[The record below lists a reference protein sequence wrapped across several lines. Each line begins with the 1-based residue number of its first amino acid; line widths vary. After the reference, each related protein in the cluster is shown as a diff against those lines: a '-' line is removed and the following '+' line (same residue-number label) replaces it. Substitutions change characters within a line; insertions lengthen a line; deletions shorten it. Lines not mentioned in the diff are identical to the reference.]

1 MTSPEAMMNSNSR
14 PAPDL
19 SAMLRGRDP
28 LAPFRITLDVHSVF
42 DQAGLLDLQ
51 ESDLVNCGRREA
63 WRALVDA
70 VATESE
76 KALFQDPYYVIFDPP
91 EDGYGPLSHRQRSD
105 LFNATINQII
115 ERAENSEHWP
125 NFEAWK
131 HSQFMEEEV
140 YARWKEVE
148 GKYISAFGKTVERA
162 LADHGVDRFAEIVDP
177 YSEQAGHDHDPLL
190 VALHDFALEATPVPA
205 PPRLFFDVAGGQ
217 ANEVSGGDTK
227 DAIKALTALAKNTP
241 DFTYDMVEILATV
254 AANVGSIDQLLPNQ
268 DSPTAA
274 SLRDIITNL
283 TGTDTDELLQWRT
296 EPIHI
301 YVDAY
306 EKFRESGLV
315 ERHYQDADRL
325 AKQVSENRRSLIS
338 ASANDYEREELKSI
352 NSRLASLPSV
362 DDGAEELMD
371 RRHALETAIIGRSRN
386 TEDPHSRALTR
397 SVELQSAVEHRWI
410 DLEEEYVLKVKS
422 TVEDLVAERG
432 LSHLP
437 VEVENSRW
445 RGDNSHTH
453 DQLAV
458 ELHQAALART
468 PLPDPDSVMPWAIA
482 KVDGTSW
489 SDSYLEHR
497 GTEGGGGHLGP
508 DPYAP
513 DATEPSSAPQVRQ
526 VLGPDL

>member
-1 MTSPEAMMNSNSR
+1 MMNSNSR

-148 GKYISAFGKTVERA
+148 GNYISAFGKTVERA

-397 SVELQSAVEHRWI
+397 SVELQSAVEHRWM

-513 DATEPSSAPQVRQ
+513 DATEPSAAPQVRQ

>member
-1 MTSPEAMMNSNSR
+1 MNSNSR

-148 GKYISAFGKTVERA
+148 GNYISAFGKTVERA

-397 SVELQSAVEHRWI
+397 SVELQSAVEHRWM

-513 DATEPSSAPQVRQ
+513 DATEPSAAPQVRQ

>member
-148 GKYISAFGKTVERA
+148 GNYISAFGKTVERA

-397 SVELQSAVEHRWI
+397 SVELQSAVEHRWM

-513 DATEPSSAPQVRQ
+513 DATEPSAAPQVRQ

>member
-1 MTSPEAMMNSNSR
+1 MNSNSR

-397 SVELQSAVEHRWI
+397 SVELQSAVEHRWM
-410 DLEEEYVLKVKS
+410 DLEEEYVLKVRS

-513 DATEPSSAPQVRQ
+513 DATEPSAAPQVRQ

>member
-254 AANVGSIDQLLPNQ
+254 AANVGSVDQLLPNQ

-325 AKQVSENRRSLIS
+325 AKQVSENRQSLIS

-397 SVELQSAVEHRWI
+397 SVELQSAVEHRWM

-513 DATEPSSAPQVRQ
+513 DATEPSAAPQVRQ

>member
-397 SVELQSAVEHRWI
+397 SVELQSAVEHRWM
-410 DLEEEYVLKVKS
+410 DLEEEYVLKVRS

-513 DATEPSSAPQVRQ
+513 DATEPSAAPQVRQ